1 MFYLCV
7 YVYEAVKQIS
17 LSTLHYRSW

>member
-7 YVYEAVKQIS
+7 HVYEAVKQIS